1 MFKLVK
7 NEDGFTLLEILGAV
21 TLLAVSLIP
30 IMLIFYSGTFN
41 TTATTYRNIAADF
54 AQQKIEVIR
63 NMSYDNITTANLPSD
78 NPESGDRSFTRTVTI
93 VSSPSEIPSA
103 NADIKKITVTV
114 SWVDGSGITRSV
126 SLVTFRS
133 KWL

>member
-7 NEDGFTLLEILGAV
+7 NENGFTLLEVLGAV

-41 TTATTYRNIAADF
+41 TTATTYRNIATDF
-54 AQQKIEVIR
+54 AQQKMEDIR
-63 NMSYDNITTANLPSD
+63 NMSYDNITAANLPSD
-78 NPESGDRSFTRTVTI
+78 NPSSGNRSFTRTVTI
-93 VSSPSEIPSA
+93 VLSPTGFNS
-103 NADIKKITVTV
+103 DMKQITVTV
-114 SWVDGSGITRSV
+114 SWVDGSGITRNISI
-126 SLVTFRS
+126 TTYRS